1 MVGGAELV
9 ASFLHSVTP
18 GFSRDLWALG
28 KDDFRFPVAFVS
40 PLGLMIVRGSCV
52 YCLCQ
57 RDKAVGFFVRVPP
70 TAVL

>member
-1 MVGGAELV
+1 MVGGAALV
-9 ASFLHSVTP
+9 ASFLHSVTLE
-18 GFSRDLWALG
+18 FSRDLWALG
-28 KDDFRFPVAFVS
+28 KDDFPFPIAFVS
-40 PLGLMIVRGSCV
+40 PLGLTMIRGSCV